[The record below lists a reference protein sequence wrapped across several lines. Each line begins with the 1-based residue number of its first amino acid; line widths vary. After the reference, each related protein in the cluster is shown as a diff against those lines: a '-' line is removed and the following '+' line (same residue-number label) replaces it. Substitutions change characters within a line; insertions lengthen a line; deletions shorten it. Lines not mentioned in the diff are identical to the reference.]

1 MRLKNK
7 ITLSFSSVFL
17 LVLIFIGFFIYKD
30 TRKTTMKLIDNE
42 VEEAL
47 TSNSK
52 ALSFYLDGLVNEMT
66 VISENPIFQSGDEEA
81 MKQYLADEQKLKSQ
95 RFSLLFFSNLE
106 GKNLTST
113 GSKGDISERDYFKKL
128 MSQGNGYVVSSP
140 IISKSTGKAVL

>member
-81 MKQYLADEQKLKSQ
+81 MKQYLADGGADIKLDQ
-95 RFSLLFFSNLE
+95 
-106 GKNLTST
+106 
-113 GSKGDISERDYFKKL
+113 I
-128 MSQGNGYVVSSP
+128 
-140 IISKSTGKAVL
+140 